1 MSAKKILILGAT
13 GQVGLELRRSFAD
26 LGEVMACDRG
36 TADLGFPEQIEKLI
50 DETGPEI
57 VLNAAAY
64 TAVDKAE
71 TEPELAMTINAH
83 AVGAMARACARRD
96 ALLVSYSTDYVFDGT
111 KQGAWL
117 ESDAPNPLNVY
128 GKSKLAGELAIE
140 QAGGRHLIL
149 RTSWVYGPHGKNFY
163 LTMLRLAK
171 EKDQLG
177 IVADQFG
184 APTSS
189 IAIADATRAILD
201 RAEGAA
207 DWSGVYHLTCQG
219 KASWFEFAQ
228 LLFARSL
235 HQTEG
240 RQPELRPLRSEEYP
254 TPARRPGNSVLDNGK
269 LERTFGVR
277 LPAWQDA
284 FDIVQKRMPVT
295 SYASR

>member
-1 MSAKKILILGAT
+1 MAKKILILGAT
-13 GQVGLELRRSFAD
+13 GQVGLELQRSFAS
-26 LGEVMACDRG
+26 LGEVLACDRAA
-36 TADLGFPEQIEKLI
+36 ADLSFPEQIETLI
-50 DETGPEI
+50 EESGAEI

-111 KQGAWL
+111 KPDAWL

-128 GKSKLAGELAIE
+128 GKSKLAGELAIQ

-189 IAIADATRAILD
+189 IAIADATRAIVD

-207 DWSGVYHLTCQG
+207 DGSGIYHLTCQG

-254 TPARRPGNSVLDNGK
+254 TPARRPRNSVLDNGK
-269 LERTFGVR
+269 LERTFGVH

-284 FDIVQKRMPVT
+284 FDVVQKRMP
-295 SYASR
+295 